1 MVKCLKVRYYYYFYA
16 QARPVFKWQEIVR
29 EGLKFIPIIKLEWGK
44 LGEKFWIIFLKK
56 IGAQKWILHIFA
68 WAKSCNFLR
77 EDLTH
82 LGASF
87 KPLITKI
94 GDRPVGP

>member
-1 MVKCLKVRYYYYFYA
+1 MLNHMTRERHVVKCLKVRYYYYFYA

-77 EDLTH
+77 ED
-82 LGASF
+82 
-87 KPLITKI
+87 
-94 GDRPVGP
+94 

>member
-1 MVKCLKVRYYYYFYA
+1 MLKWPKVRHYYFFRA
-16 QARPVFKWQEIVR
+16 QACPVFKWQEIVR

-56 IGAQKWILHIFA
+56 IEAQKWILHIFA

-77 EDLTH
+77 ED
-82 LGASF
+82 
-87 KPLITKI
+87 
-94 GDRPVGP
+94 